1 MKNRSVLGRGLGKLI
16 PETEEELNQTYQT
29 APQTEDNDNAV
40 QELRLMEVEPNRDQP
55 RKNFEE
61 EPLEALADSIRLH
74 GVIQPIIVVKT
85 EHDTYRIIAG
95 ERRWRAARMAGLS
108 TIPAV
113 VRKYDNREQAE
124 IALIENLQ
132 REDLNPLEESLGY
145 QRLMEQFSFTQEEVS
160 SRVGKSRSAV
170 ANALRLLNLD
180 DETKK
185 MVEEE
190 RLSAGHARALLPI
203 TNPAERVQAAEQVI
217 ANGLN
222 VRQTEQLVKN
232 WGKTPKKVEKA
243 KPDPNILATEKKLA
257 DALGTKVALRYNGG
271 KGKLEISY
279 YNDDQLND
287 ILKKLL

>member
-16 PETEEELNQTYQT
+16 PETEEELNQSYQPT
-29 APQTEDNDNAV
+29 PQKDENENAV

-61 EPLEALADSIRLH
+61 EPLEALADSIRIH

-145 QRLMEQFSFTQEEVS
+145 QRLMEQFKFTQEEVS

-180 DETKK
+180 EETKK

-203 TNPAERVQAAEQVI
+203 TNSAERVQATEQVI

-232 WGKTPKKVEKA
+232 WGKMPKKAEKA

-257 DALGTKVALRYNGG
+257 DALGTKVALRYNSG